1 MADSGSNTKLEGT
14 AYGRKPAHSN
24 QLLAKVGPGTPCG
37 EWMRRYWQPL
47 TPSDLVTNRP
57 REIRILGEDLI
68 VFRDKSGRPGLLYP
82 RCMHRGTT
90 LFYGRVEERGIR
102 CCYHGWLFDVE
113 GNCLEQPC
121 EPDGGK
127 NREAARQPWYP
138 VREAYGL
145 VWTYMGPPDR
155 MPVLPRFDNME
166 LEDGQSHMARVFGVN
181 GEGGPDPVMPYSW
194 LHMNDNVMDPFHV
207 QQLHSTI
214 SNIQFVEEFAVMPT
228 VDFRYIPNGVI
239 YDAYRKLDDGR
250 EVNRIST
257 WILPHV
263 MSVPSVVLA
272 AGRSGGLGFTVPVDD
287 THSRNIMAMKIR
299 RGAGMFGGRGP
310 GPSGGGGG
318 PAGPGA
324 GGAGGAGR
332 PAGAGP
338 GGGNRTVGM
347 AQMKRWA
354 DMTIEERQDNPGD
367 YEAQVGQGPISLHS
381 EEHLATSDRGI
392 AMQRRMMEQQIKTVM
407 EGGDPVGVAF
417 DEKDAVI
424 HVPSGNF
431 FK

>member
-1 MADSGSNTKLEGT
+1 MADGKSGGRKLEGT
-14 AYGRKPAHSN
+14 AYGRKPQHYN
-24 QLLAKVGPGTPCG
+24 KLLAEVGPGTPMG
-37 EWMRRYWQPL
+37 ELQRRYWQPL
-47 TPSDLVTNRP
+47 LASKDVTNRP

-127 NREAARQPWYP
+127 NKEAARQPWYP
-138 VREAYGL
+138 VREQCGM
-145 VWTYMGPPDR
+145 VWTYMGPPEK
-155 MPVLPRFDNME
+155 MPTLPKFDNME
-166 LEDGQSHMARVFGVN
+166 LEEGQVYLAGAFGVD
-181 GEGGPDPVMPYSW
+181 GSRGPDPVMPYSW

-214 SNIQFVEEFAVMPT
+214 SNVQFVEEFAVMPQ

-239 YDAYRKLDDGR
+239 YDAYRELPDGR
-250 EVNRIST
+250 KVNRIST
-257 WILPHV
+257 WMLPHV
-263 MSVPSVVLA
+263 MAVPSVVLA
-272 AGRSGGLGFTVPVDD
+272 AGRANGLGFTVPVDD
-287 THSRNIMAMKIR
+287 THSRNLMIFK
-299 RGAGMFGGRGP
+299 GR
-310 GPSGGGGG
+310 
-318 PAGPGA
+318 PGA
-324 GGAGGAGR
+324 TMFQADAGDKS
-332 PAGAGP
+332 
-338 GGGNRTVGM
+338 NRKPGM
-347 AQMKRWA
+347 ATMKMPV
-354 DMTIEERQDNPGD
+354 DMTIEERQDNPND

-392 AMQRRMMEQQIKTVM
+392 AMQRRMLEQQIKVVQ
-407 EGGDPVGVAF
+407 EGGDPLGVAF
-417 DEKDAVI
+417 TEKDAVI

-431 FK
+431 FS